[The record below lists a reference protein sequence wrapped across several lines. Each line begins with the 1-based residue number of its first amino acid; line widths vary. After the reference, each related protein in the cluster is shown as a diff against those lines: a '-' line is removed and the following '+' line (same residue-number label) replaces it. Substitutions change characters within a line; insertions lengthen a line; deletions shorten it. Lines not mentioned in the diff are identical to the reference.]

1 MLEDPLEVVT
11 DSVKEIIPEEAPK
24 DPLVTAVTDPEEADT
39 SSTEEAELFSR
50 VGSVPLVVEDA
61 EDKVQE
67 VESSTKDCRGAQD
80 QVPPHF

>member
-1 MLEDPLEVVT
+1 MLEDPLKVVT

-39 SSTEEAELFSR
+39 ISKGNEEAEPFSR
-50 VGSVPLVVEDA
+50 GGSVPLVVEDA

-67 VESSTKDCRGAQD
+67 
-80 QVPPHF
+80 F